1 MIHERKIGK
10 KIFYC
15 DVHVVND
22 STVLI
27 KIRRS

>member
-15 DVHVVND
+15 DVVND

-27 KIRRS
+27 KIRKS